1 MSKKRPRRR
10 SSPSNARRRSG
21 SKHEPRYWRA
31 RLFKCH
37 YTYRG
42 ERCEVRNW
50 SVKIQHRGRRK
61 TFALRSNRCSEAAAE
76 ACELYR
82 ALVTKGWKDAAA
94 RALQK
99 RAQFAPGMG
108 EVVLPGRERFDA
120 GYWVQRLIHREY
132 TMTPSP
138 GESQELSVRV
148 EHGGTAH
155 YFPLGTSSQQLGAQR
170 ALRVYETIVN
180 RGWEAANKRFSRE
193 VTVAFRWLDVPLA
206 WTYTTIHTLPRAA
219 EALRIQPPR
228 QANPTVGMA
237 VTESDIGLRRAL
249 EWCINQMEGLGC
261 VAGFTSAQEALREL
275 RRRQVQLV
283 LVNHSLA
290 ERSGTVC
297 LEEMRKAA
305 PEVAGLLYSVYED
318 SEELFRRTPGGAG
331 TYLLRRT
338 GPIQF
343 LKPIRTWLKQG
354 PLTGQQMVAAAWQ
367 YFKDGVASLPI
378 TGVSRPVGNLT
389 QREQQVLGLLS
400 KGHPDKEIAD
410 QLGISIYTVREHVR
424 NIFEKLAAHNR
435 TEAAVK
441 FLQK

>member
-1 MSKKRPRRR
+1 MR
-10 SSPSNARRRSG
+10 AG
-21 SKHEPRYWRA
+21 SKHEPSYWRA
-31 RLFKCH
+31 RLFKCR
-37 YTYRG
+37 YIYRG
-42 ERCEVRNW
+42 ESCEVRNW
-50 SVKIQHRGRRK
+50 SVKIQHQGRRK
-61 TFALRSNRCSEAAAE
+61 TFALQSSRCSEAAAE

-82 ALVTKGWKDAAA
+82 ALVTEGWNDAAA
-94 RALQK
+94 RASRK
-99 RAQFAPGMG
+99 RAQVSFKTG
-108 EVVLPGRERFDA
+108 EAASLGRERFDG

-132 TMTPSP
+132 TMAPRP

-155 YFPLGTSSQQLGAQR
+155 YFPLGTSSHLLGAKR
-170 ALRVYETIVN
+170 ALRIYQTVVKD
-180 RGWEAANKRFSRE
+180 GWEAANKRFSRE
-193 VTVAFRWLDVPLA
+193 VTVAFRWVDVPLA
-206 WTYTTIHTLPRAA
+206 WTYTTIHTLHRTS
-219 EALRIQPPR
+219 EALLIQPLR
-228 QANPTVGMA
+228 QGKTIVGVA
-237 VTESDIGLRRAL
+237 VTEPDTGLRRAL
-249 EWCINQMEGLGC
+249 EWCINQMGGLCC
-261 VAGFTSAQEALREL
+261 VAGFTSAGEALREL
-275 RRRQVQLV
+275 RQGQVQLV

-290 ERSGTVC
+290 DRSGATC
-297 LEEMRKAA
+297 LEGMKLVA
-305 PEVAGLLYSVYED
+305 PDVAGLLYSVYED

-343 LKPIRTWLKQG
+343 LEPIRTWLKQE
-354 PLTGQQMVAAAWQ
+354 PLIGTQMVAAAWQ

-378 TGVSRPVGNLT
+378 TGISRQVGNLT

-410 QLGISIYTVREHVR
+410 QLGISIYTVHEHVR